1 VEESEE
7 EIEIVMFDEDQAQ
20 EVDDTNIL
28 DIESD

>member
-1 VEESEE
+1 MEESEE